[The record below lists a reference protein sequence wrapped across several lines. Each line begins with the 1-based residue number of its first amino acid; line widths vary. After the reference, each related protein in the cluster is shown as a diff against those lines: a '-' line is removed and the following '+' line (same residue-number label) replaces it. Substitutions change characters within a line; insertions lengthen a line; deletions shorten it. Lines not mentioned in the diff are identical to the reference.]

1 MATLKST
8 SKPKSNGRVTMKSLK
23 AEVESLKMN
32 SALLD
37 RANLAQRAGMTFGG
51 ERDLYEVFG
60 YKRNINHDDFEA
72 KYLRQDIAA
81 RIVEAPAAAVWGL
94 PPRVFSPSNDA
105 WTEKWEE
112 IVRKQKVWT
121 FLERVDK
128 LAGLGRFAIL
138 HVGMDDTGNTERP
151 AKGVENILYLQP
163 YGERLVDIPQFITD
177 PLDERFNKPDLYKIK
192 RDSPTG
198 NRLQGTVTRDI
209 IMELKVH
216 WSRVLH
222 VVEAPL
228 EDTTFG
234 TPRIARVYNLL
245 DDLLKVIGG
254 SSEAFWL
261 TARGGLQVDIDKEME
276 LDADDAAALSTAI
289 DEYVHQMRRV
299 LRTRGV
305 DIKTIDTEVA
315 DPTGTF
321 RAILALISGATG
333 IPQRI
338 LLGSEAGQLASEQ
351 DRANWAERI
360 NDRRVSFAQP
370 LVLEPFVNMLMASG
384 ALPDVDDLVYIW
396 PEAFRLSPLERSE
409 TMAQVAR
416 ATVNLSR
423 QVDAGF
429 PIITQEEARE
439 ILGLKGEVDLSHL
452 IPEEDG
458 ETEPSDEDN
467 DEDTSD
473 GKADEPS
480 NSLVDTGG
488 GTPSSDESNAG
499 TR

>member
-1 MATLKST
+1 MPTQKTNGSKRPTIKGLQSQVDALK
-8 SKPKSNGRVTMKSLK
+8 R
-23 AEVESLKMN
+23 N

-37 RANLAQRAGMTFGG
+37 RANLAQRAGLQFGG
-51 ERDLYEVFG
+51 DRDLYNVFG
-60 YKRNINHDDFEA
+60 YKLKIDHTDFAA

-81 RIVEAPAAAVWGL
+81 RIVEAPAFAVWGL
-94 PPRVFSPSNDA
+94 PPKVFSPSNDTWA
-105 WTEKWEE
+105 EEWEKL
-112 IVRKQKVWT
+112 VAANAVWT
-121 FLERVDK
+121 FLQRTDI
-128 LAGLGRFAIL
+128 LAGLGRFAVL
-138 HVGMDDTGNTERP
+138 LMGFNDTGNTSRP
-151 AKGVENILYLQP
+151 VNNADTLLYLQP
-163 YGERLVDIPQFITD
+163 YGERLVDIEKFIDD
-177 PLDERFNKPDLYKIK
+177 PLNPRFNLPEMYKIK
-192 RDSPTG
+192 RDEPSRK
-198 NRLQGTVTRDI
+198 RLAGGVSTEVI
-209 IMELKVH
+209 SELQVH
-216 WSRVLH
+216 WSRLLH

-254 SSEAFWL
+254 SAEAFWL
-261 TARGGLQVDIDKEME
+261 TARGGLQVDIDKDMD
-276 LDADDAAALSTAI
+276 LDVDDAAALSTAI
-289 DEYVHQMRRV
+289 DEYIHQMRRV

-360 NDRRVSFAQP
+360 NDRRVNFAQP
-370 LVLEPFVNMLMASG
+370 QVLEPFVKMLMASG
-384 ALPDVDDLVYIW
+384 VLDEADDLQYVW

-416 ATVNLSR
+416 AVVNLSR
-423 QVDAGF
+423 QAKDGF
-429 PIITQEEARE
+429 PLIDQEEGRL
-439 ILGLKGEVDLSHL
+439 IIGLSGTKDLSDL
-452 IPEEDG
+452 IPDDESND
-458 ETEPSDEDN
+458 DEDA
-467 DEDTSD
+467 EDAAD
-473 GKADEPS
+473 GAQDDPDSGEPA
-480 NSLVDTGG
+480 NSPVDTGG
-488 GTPSSDESNAG
+488 GEAQQDQSNAG